1 MLCAQGAVAMPL
13 KCSAT
18 LLCPASDS
26 YKAAVFP
33 TLPLVSANQS
43 TNHQEQPMKA
53 YLQLSLT
60 HAMNL
65 AINLHCSC
73 RVSAAVCAITV
84 CQQC

>member
-13 KCSAT
+13 NCTAT
-18 LLCPASDS
+18 LLYSASDS
-26 YKAAVFP
+26 YKTAVFS

-43 TNHQEQPMKA
+43 TNHQEQPMMA

-65 AINLHCSC
+65 APNLHCSC
-73 RVSAAVCAITV
+73 YVSAAVCAITV